1 MGKKEQYLAK
11 HSKLLQ
17 ELRSKVDDIKLKEEK
32 INKIMESPEEYAED
46 FAERMIV
53 QFIPEMIKA
62 RIEGEKIARLLIDR
76 GD

>member
-1 MGKKEQYLAK
+1 MAKKEQYLAK

>member
-1 MGKKEQYLAK
+1 MATKEQYLAK

-17 ELRSKVDDIKLKEEK
+17 ELRSKVDDIELTEEK
-32 INKIMESPEEYAED
+32 IKTIMESPEEYAED

-62 RIEGEKIARLLIDR
+62 RIEGEKLARQLIDR
-76 GD
+76 ED